1 MLRFQYY
8 SHPLDAITGAAKMTE
23 YEKIRVYNLASL
35 RKLKELSII
44 AAYYFANKL
53 DQLNACEANKFYDEC
68 LKILDEFEYVGVEV
82 HPKQRQKFID
92 LKESLL

>member
-1 MLRFQYY
+1 
-8 SHPLDAITGAAKMTE
+8 MTE
-23 YEKIRVYNLASL
+23 YEKIRAYNFASIQ
-35 RKLKELSII
+35 KLKQISP
-44 AAYYFANKL
+44 ASAYYFANKL
-53 DQLNACEANKFYDEC
+53 DQLNAYEANKFYDEC